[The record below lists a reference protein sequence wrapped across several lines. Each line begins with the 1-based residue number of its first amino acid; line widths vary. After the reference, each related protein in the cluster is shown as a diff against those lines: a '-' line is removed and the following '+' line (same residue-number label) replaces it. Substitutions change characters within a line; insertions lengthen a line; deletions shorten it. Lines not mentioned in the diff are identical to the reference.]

1 MEDLTIE
8 NRKEKESGMMNGGDY
23 MMWQVVVAFL
33 FGLMLNV
40 SIKIENK
47 SEAYHRGFIKGLEY
61 EEVVKLQRK

>member
-1 MEDLTIE
+1 
-8 NRKEKESGMMNGGDY
+8 MMNGGDH

-61 EEVVKLQRK
+61 EEVVKSQRK

>member
-1 MEDLTIE
+1 
-8 NRKEKESGMMNGGDY
+8 MNGGDH

-47 SEAYHRGFIKGLEY
+47 SEAYHRGLEY
-61 EEVVKLQRK
+61 EEVVKSQRK